1 MPSDQSLIEP
11 QSLVLS
17 QVTSKRKRE
26 FSIFSSPEYVYL
38 LHLVDQRSSFLRRNM
53 GSIKSG
59 IIVPDSSG
67 QLWRSSQVSN
77 SLLLILELALQTW
90 MQPSIKKR
98 PMNYYLIH
106 KIKSNQIKS
115 INIVRRPWLTIWAW
129 RMESEAEDG
138 SQARQSRRQ
147 RIKTSKAV
155 ELENS
160 RKQHGNPVVTDPFV
174 S

>member
-77 SLLLILELALQTW
+77 SLLLILELALQT
-90 MQPSIKKR
+90 
-98 PMNYYLIH
+98 
-106 KIKSNQIKS
+106 
-115 INIVRRPWLTIWAW
+115 
-129 RMESEAEDG
+129 
-138 SQARQSRRQ
+138 
-147 RIKTSKAV
+147 
-155 ELENS
+155 
-160 RKQHGNPVVTDPFV
+160 
-174 S
+174 

>member
-98 PMNYYLIH
+98 PRPY
-106 KIKSNQIKS
+106 KSRHC
-115 INIVRRPWLTIWAW
+115 RRPILDQWEQQKRQGNKLKHNDRIFKIIHGLTWEKKNKEL
-129 RMESEAEDG
+129 R
-138 SQARQSRRQ
+138 
-147 RIKTSKAV
+147 TSKMFLLYV
-155 ELENS
+155 QRSQN
-160 RKQHGNPVVTDPFV
+160 FCM
-174 S
+174 